1 MLFRYYC
8 VFADI
13 SISFPL
19 CIEYL
24 PFYAYG
30 LSVGKTRRIG
40 SICTRNIK
48 SIILLSLS
56 FSFVEAFGWYNCENL
71 AMAMTQG
78 KLTSYAFAMGM
89 IICFVMFDKPAVSEA
104 NVLNRWLKK
113 IGDYS
118 YGVFYVHM
126 IVIFALEK
134 LWDILSVKVQY
145 GGLYCLL
152 NFFVVMIVSCGVVA
166 CANIILPKR
175 ISIIVG
181 LK

>member
-8 VFADI
+8 VFSDI

-19 CIEYL
+19 CVEFL

-30 LSVGKTRRIG
+30 LSVGKTKKIG
-40 SICTRNIK
+40 SIFTKNIK
-48 SIILLSLS
+48 SVILLLLA
-56 FSFVEAFGWYNCENL
+56 FSFVEAFGWYNYENL

-89 IICFVMFDKPAVSEA
+89 IICFVIFDKPAESEA

-126 IVIFALEK
+126 IVVFALGK
-134 LWDILSVKVQY
+134 FWDILPVKVQY

-166 CANIILPKR
+166 CANIVLPRK